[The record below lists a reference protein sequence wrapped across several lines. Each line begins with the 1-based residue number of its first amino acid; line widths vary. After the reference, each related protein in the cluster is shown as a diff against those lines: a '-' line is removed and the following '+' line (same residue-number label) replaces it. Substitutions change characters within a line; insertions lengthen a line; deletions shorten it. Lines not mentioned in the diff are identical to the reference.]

1 MSEKRGSLNVVLR
14 GEERTTTLRMILIAA
29 NLWEG
34 KQP

>member
-1 MSEKRGSLNVVLR
+1 MCGRRGGLDVVLR